1 MTIKLQKWGNSQG
14 IRLPKMMLDQLNIT
28 ENDELE
34 LKTEGN
40 KIIIEKA
47 NSRKNIIEIFDGFA
61 GDYYNLEM
69 DWGEPIGEEIW

>member
-14 IRLPKMMLDQLNIT
+14 IRLPKIMLDQLNIT

-40 KIIIEKA
+40 KIIIEKTS
-47 NSRKNIIEIFDGFA
+47 SRKNIKELFDGFS
-61 GDYYNLEM
+61 GDYYNLDI